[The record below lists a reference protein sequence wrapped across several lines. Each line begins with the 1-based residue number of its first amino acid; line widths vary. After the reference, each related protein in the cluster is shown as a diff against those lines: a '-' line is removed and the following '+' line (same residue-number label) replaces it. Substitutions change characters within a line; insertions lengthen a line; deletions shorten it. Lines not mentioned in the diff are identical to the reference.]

1 LGRHEY
7 VHHARMNGRGS
18 RQYADSVRVNVDRL
32 VRWLDLASS
41 RGRHPAVRRK
51 AHALLEW
58 MAGNSWRIAAGP
70 HRGGRGDSRGVD
82 KTLHITVYIEGVNG
96 SFHLKMDA
104 RGHLLDIS
112 GRGLPQLDPRT
123 AL

>member
-1 LGRHEY
+1 MARHEY
-7 VHHARMNGRGS
+7 VHRARMNGRGS
-18 RQYADSVRVNVDRL
+18 RQYADIVRVNVDRL
-32 VRWLDLASS
+32 VRWLDLSCS

-58 MAGNSWRIAAGP
+58 MADNSWRISAGP

-82 KTLHITVYIEGVNG
+82 RTLHITVYIEGVSG

-104 RGHLLDIS
+104 RGHLFDIT
-112 GRGLPQLDPRT
+112 GRGLPQLPPWT
-123 AL
+123 SL